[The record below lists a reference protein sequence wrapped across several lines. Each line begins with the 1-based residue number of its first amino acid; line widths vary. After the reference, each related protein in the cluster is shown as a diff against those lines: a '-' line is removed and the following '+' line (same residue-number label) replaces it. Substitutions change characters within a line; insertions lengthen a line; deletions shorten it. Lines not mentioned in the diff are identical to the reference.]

1 MAYCNDVTG
10 IDIVLC
16 IIEQTADIQN
26 FPIDEHSGYVKACRL
41 VTKYQHGVI
50 NNKQKQ
56 YIINE
61 LDNICTLLG
70 LNLMSIT
77 SKIAKEA
84 WSK

>member
-1 MAYCNDVTG
+1 MAYHNDVSG

-16 IIEQTADIQN
+16 VIEQAADIQY
-26 FPIDEHSGYVKACRL
+26 FPIDEHPGYVKACRL
-41 VTKYQHGVI
+41 ITKHEMDVI
-50 NNKQKQ
+50 NNRQKQ

-70 LNLMSIT
+70 LNLMSLAN
-77 SKIAKEA
+77 KIAREA

>member
-1 MAYCNDVTG
+1 MAYNNNVTG

-16 IIEQTADIQN
+16 VIERTADIQH
-26 FPIDEHSGYVKACRL
+26 FPIDEHEGYTKACRL
-41 VTKYQHGVI
+41 ITKHEFGVI

-70 LNLMSIT
+70 LNLMSIV